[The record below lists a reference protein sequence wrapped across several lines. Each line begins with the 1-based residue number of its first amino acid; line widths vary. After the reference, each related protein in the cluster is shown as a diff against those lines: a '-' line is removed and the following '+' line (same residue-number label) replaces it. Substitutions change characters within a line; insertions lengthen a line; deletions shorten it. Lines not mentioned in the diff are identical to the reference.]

1 MKVSI
6 DFESRSAADIWESG
20 AWVYSRHPSTSVM
33 CICFAVDDGPI
44 ETVTFPELEKDEGS
58 KSFSSLGL
66 SKLKMLANRPDVTF
80 HAFNAFFE
88 QCMWKNR
95 MVEDFGMPEIPIG
108 RWRGTEA
115 KSNAFG
121 LPASLANVALA
132 LNLSEQKDR
141 AGKQIMLKL
150 AKPMPIRKGKDS
162 GIKFYEPTE
171 DELKA
176 LYEYCAQD
184 VVVERQID
192 RTLPDLSPAEQEVWF
207 LDQLIN
213 MRGVNTDWVF
223 VSEVRKLLS
232 QHNARLN
239 AELNSLT
246 NGAVGKGTE
255 VAAMVRYLKSK
266 GVLIEDLQK
275 ETVNSLIREGALD
288 AHCLQVLRYRVELG
302 KSSNAKYEKLA
313 TSTDSDGIVRDCFI
327 YHGASTGRWTGKLVQ
342 LQNLP
347 KLDGS
352 VDVPDFI
359 QNVKTQDYATM
370 RFLYGDSIN
379 KCASSSIRG
388 VFVPSR
394 GNELNVVD
402 YAAIEARAVFWLAGD
417 EVGLK
422 EFRESD
428 SGAGPEIYVR
438 MARRIY
444 ADDTLEKAN
453 KAERNLGKTAI
464 LGLGFQMGHKRF
476 VETCSDWGV
485 YLPEHLYS
493 VTKEKDEHGKL
504 VEKYH
509 CVVVDQYRNHYRN
522 VVQFWYDTERAAI
535 HAVNHPGEASPCG
548 KTSWVFNKAKDFLFC
563 RLPSGRFLTYM
574 SPRIEAAG
582 RGPKLSHMA
591 EKDFQW
597 VRVDTYGGKL
607 VENIT
612 QATARDLMAYSMV
625 RLEKAKMPIVMH
637 THDEIVTDVP
647 KGSGLLEPMTKIM
660 CEVPAWAA
668 GLPIKAEGFTAERY
682 EKR

>member
-6 DFESRSAADIWESG
+6 DFESRSAVDIWEAG

-33 CICFAVDDGPI
+33 CICFAVDDGPV
-44 ETVTFPELEKDEGS
+44 ETVTFPELEKDL
-58 KSFSSLGL
+58 KAPSFSSLGL
-66 SKLKMLANRPDVTF
+66 SRLKALANKPDVTF

-88 QCMWKNR
+88 QCIWKNI
-95 MVEDFGMPEIPIG
+95 MVRDYGMPEIPIH

-121 LPASLANVALA
+121 LPKSLANVALA
-132 LNLSEQKDR
+132 LNLTQLKDR
-141 AGKQIMLKL
+141 AGKQVMMKL
-150 AKPMPIRKGKDS
+150 AKPKPNRKNDPFLQ
-162 GIKFYEPTE
+162 FYAPTE
-171 DELKA
+171 DEIKA

-184 VVVERQID
+184 VVVEREID
-192 RTLPDLSPAEQEVWF
+192 KALPDLLPAEQEVWF

-213 MRGVNTDWVF
+213 MRGVNTDMAF
-223 VSEVRKLLS
+223 VSSVRKLLFH
-232 QHNARLN
+232 HNTRLN

-246 NGAVGKGTE
+246 NGGVGKGTE
-255 VAAMVRYLKSK
+255 VAAMVRYLQSK
-266 GVLIEDLQK
+266 GVQIEDLK
-275 ETVNSLIREGALD
+275 KDTVSSLIKGGKLD

-313 TSTDSDGIVRDCFI
+313 TSTDTDGRVRDCFI

-359 QNVKTQDYATM
+359 GNTKTQDYATM
-370 RFLYGDSIN
+370 RFLYGDTIN

-388 VFVPSR
+388 AFTPSE

-402 YAAIEARAVFWLAGD
+402 YAAIEARCVFWLAGE
-417 EVGLK
+417 EVGLR
-422 EFRESD
+422 EFAESD
-428 SGAGPEIYVR
+428 SGSGPEIYVR
-438 MARRIY
+438 MAQRIY
-444 ADDTLEKAN
+444 ADERLTKAN
-453 KAERNLGKTAI
+453 KPERNLGKTAI

-476 VETCSDWGV
+476 IETCSAWGV
-485 YLPEHLYS
+485 FLPEHLYS
-493 VTKEKDEHGKL
+493 ITKETDQDGKV
-504 VEKYH
+504 VEKHH
-509 CVVVDQYRNHYRN
+509 CIVVDQYRNHYSR

-535 HAVNHPGEASPCG
+535 HAVLHPGEMSPCG
-548 KTSWVFNKAKDFLFC
+548 KTAWVYNKQRDFLFC

-574 SPRIEAAG
+574 SPRIEQEG
-582 RGPKLSHMA
+582 RGPKLTHMA

-597 VRVDTYGGKL
+597 VRSATYGGKL

-625 RLEKAKMPIVMH
+625 RLEKAKMPVVMH

-647 KGSGLLEPMTKIM
+647 KGSGLLESMTKIM
-660 CEVPAWAA
+660 CEVPAWAE